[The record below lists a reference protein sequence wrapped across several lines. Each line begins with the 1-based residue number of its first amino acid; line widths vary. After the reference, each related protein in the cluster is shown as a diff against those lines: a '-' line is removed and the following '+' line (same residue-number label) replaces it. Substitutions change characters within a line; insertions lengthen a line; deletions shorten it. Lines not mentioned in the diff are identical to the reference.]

1 MGIDYG
7 TKRIGVAI
15 SDPSCTMAHPLETIQ
30 VRDDGS
36 LMQNLK
42 SLIKDYSVDK
52 IVVGLPYNMDGTEG
66 ISAGRVTE
74 WAKGLEQITGLP
86 VTFWDERL
94 TTSEA
99 HEILKELSVKGPKKK
114 KIIDKLAAS
123 LILKSYLE
131 AGRP

>member
-1 MGIDYG
+1 
-7 TKRIGVAI
+7 
-15 SDPSCTMAHPLETIQ
+15 MAHPLETIQ